1 MRLGRFTLP
10 IARRLQPLRM
20 AVLAS
25 LLPLGVTACSD
36 MGLPG
41 NALSTSSLTPQE
53 TNLDCVQ
60 LTRIIQSEIARVKSM
75 PTTAYAQQSQ
85 PAVTLDAM
93 WTRMTGPAGSDLPI
107 MKDYTHSRARLRAF
121 GAQHAANCR
130 PTIDV
135 DAELAET
142 DRVMAT
148 ASWGQGT
155 AREARALLD
164 KSLAA
169 FKANREQAL
178 AQAKAGGFR
187 DRDLYVSCAS
197 AVDGAMAADPV
208 VMSANL
214 RDLKDSAGRNYG
226 AEMLAIAREGTV
238 AEVSY
243 VLSPPGSGAPPRDRI
258 ALVTRVGDH
267 VCSVS
272 HWR

>member
-1 MRLGRFTLP
+1 MTSAATL
-10 IARRLQPLRM
+10 L
-20 AVLAS
+20 AV
-25 LLPLGVTACSD
+25 GVSACSD
-36 MGLPG
+36 IGLPG

-53 TNLDCVQ
+53 MNLDCVQ

-75 PTTAYAQQSQ
+75 PTTAHAQQSQ

-93 WTRMTGPAGSDLPI
+93 WTRMTGPSGADLPI

-130 PTIDV
+130 PTIDI

-142 DRVMAT
+142 DRVMTT
-148 ASWGQGT
+148 AAWAEGT
-155 AREARALLD
+155 PLEARSLFD
-164 KSLAA
+164 KFLAA
-169 FKANREQAL
+169 VKANREQGL
-178 AQAKAGGFR
+178 AQAKGGAFR

-197 AVDGAMAADPV
+197 AIDGTMAADTFV
-208 VMSANL
+208 KSANL
-214 RDLKDSAGRNYG
+214 RDLKDSSGRNYG
-226 AEMLAIAREGTV
+226 SEMITMAREGTV
-238 AEVSY
+238 SEVAY
-243 VLSPPGSGAPPRDRI
+243 VLSPPGSGAPPRDRV